1 MKDPQDAITALA
13 GETSMAG
20 SAAAQSPRTH
30 SSYSSTLCRGATQ
43 AGPAIQ
49 PTPPIIITQ
58 AGMCAE
64 AANTSIRPS
73 TLLMME
79 SSRPVLNDASFR

>member
-1 MKDPQDAITALA
+1 LYFAKTWFSFQSGRWCFI
-13 GETSMAG
+13 
-20 SAAAQSPRTH
+20 AACHSPRRH
-30 SSYSSTLCRGATQ
+30 SSYSTTLCRGATQ

-58 AGMCAE
+58 AGMCDE

-73 TLLMME
+73 TRSRIE
-79 SSRPVLNDASFR
+79 SSRPVFDEASLR